1 MGGSFSA
8 SALMWPSLEREI
20 STEEEMCFAS
30 KKAASGA
37 EVHFQQRAGG
47 IHTSWVFFTETYEGS
62 LSGSHTHTHTQ
73 QADSADSR
81 EALLPPSLC
90 AEPLC
95 RGFRVASTRTLETG

>member
-8 SALMWPSLEREI
+8 SALMWPSLERKI

-30 KKAASGA
+30 KQAASGA

-62 LSGSHTHTHTQ
+62 LSGSHTHTHSRLIVLT
-73 QADSADSR
+73 AGKHCCRRLCVRSRSA
-81 EALLPPSLC
+81 EASGWPRHVP
-90 AEPLC
+90 
-95 RGFRVASTRTLETG
+95 